1 MVNIIRIK
9 KATFYGY
16 HGVLSEEQSVGG
28 KFEADVDIYT
38 NFADAAKQDSLK
50 QTIDYD
56 KVYKFMYQLAL
67 EQKYYLIEALAMKI
81 ADALLLKFSQII
93 KIAVRVR
100 KNNPPLGGVVDCIE
114 VEVVKDRNDE
124 IVIQSKTNKPDE

>member
-1 MVNIIRIK
+1 MTNIIRIK
-9 KATFYGY
+9 KATFYAY

-38 NFADAAKQDSLK
+38 DFSEAAKKDSLK

-67 EQKYYLIEALAMKI
+67 EQKYYLIEALATT
-81 ADALLLKFSQII
+81 
-93 KIAVRVR
+93 R
-100 KNNPPLGGVVDCIE
+100 
-114 VEVVKDRNDE
+114 
-124 IVIQSKTNKPDE
+124 